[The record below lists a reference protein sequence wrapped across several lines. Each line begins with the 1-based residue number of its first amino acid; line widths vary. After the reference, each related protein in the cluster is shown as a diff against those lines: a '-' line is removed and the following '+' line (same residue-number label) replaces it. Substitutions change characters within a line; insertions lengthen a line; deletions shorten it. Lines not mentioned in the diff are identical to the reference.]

1 MEITAELSSKRRCIV
16 ITAVGEGKTATFKT
30 SEPAAT
36 LWARNSPCP
45 AWAREAV
52 RAWSRT
58 PAALALYQQ
67 LAMLLGRDPEDLAE
81 VPTSVDRK
89 RD

>member
-1 MEITAELSSKRRCIV
+1 MEITAELKSKRKCIV
-16 ITAVGEGKTATFKT
+16 ITAVGDGKIATFKT

-36 LWARNSPCP
+36 LWAKNSPCP
-45 AWAREAV
+45 EWAQQAV
-52 RAWSRT
+52 REWSRT
-58 PAALALYQQ
+58 PAALAIYQQ

-81 VPTSVDRK
+81 VPTAVDRK